1 MLAFLGFDSPY
12 AYCLK
17 LPPFT
22 HQKCLGSLKNFP
34 FSKTSLAFTNSSI
47 SHTLLLWHRVWEYF
61 IFTNLQGEIFYWIYS
76 IERAYIGKISHLREL
91 NLSGNAIDNLAPK
104 LFQDLKNLLILDL
117 SSNKLDQYLS
127 PAAFSTLP
135 TSLRHLD
142 ISSKNFTFLKGAIFS
157 WFQFCGVKDYF
168 LLMWCFSGFLQRI
181 KTLY

>member
-1 MLAFLGFDSPY
+1 MELKG
-12 AYCLK
+12 LK
-17 LPPFT
+17 LPCSLFLDLILPMLIVWNCPLSMGVRRAW
-22 HQKCLGSLKNFP
+22 QEGSL
-34 FSKTSLAFTNSSI
+34 S
-47 SHTLLLWHRVWEYF
+47 YF
-61 IFTNLQGEIFYWIYS
+61 IFTNLQVEIFYWIYS

-135 TSLRHLD
+135 TSLRQLD

-157 WFQFCGVKDYF
+157 CFQFCGVKDYF